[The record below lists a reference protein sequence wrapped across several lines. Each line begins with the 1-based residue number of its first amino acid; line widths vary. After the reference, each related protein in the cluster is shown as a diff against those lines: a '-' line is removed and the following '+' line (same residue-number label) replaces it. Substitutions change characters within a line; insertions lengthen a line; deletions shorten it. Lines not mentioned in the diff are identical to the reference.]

1 MDPAL
6 EMRRRAV
13 VLTLARFGEGGTLNE
28 RIVAESGR
36 LPRRAQGFFRH
47 LVLGVAR
54 HRATL
59 DRVLEE
65 VSGRARRE
73 QAPGVWEIL
82 RHGAYQML
90 MLSGVP
96 DHAVVSQCVDLARAG
111 AGGVRAGGFVNGVLR
126 GLQRA
131 RVGLVAESGEREGRS
146 PSPGEPT
153 SPPVRRAIPLPDRP
167 GWFVLLDR
175 DVLPDPERQP
185 DSYLAAAYSYPLWF
199 ARRRLSALGF
209 PGAARVLAA
218 GNATPPIALRVNR
231 LRSTEEETRTSL
243 EADGVRVEPGAV
255 PGSLRVSRGGDPG
268 RLDAV
273 RRGLVSIQDES
284 AQEAA
289 PLLAPRAGDAVLD
302 LCAAP
307 GGKTVHCADL
317 MGNEGRIL
325 ALDRS
330 PGGTVKVRETCE
342 RLGVRIAEARCAD
355 AASPDAAAQI
365 PAGSFDRVLLDAPCS
380 NTGVLRRRVE
390 ARWRAGPDGIRELGR
405 AQESLLAVAARA
417 ARPGGR
423 VLYSVC
429 SIEPEEGPGMAAL
442 GAGPGG
448 MGLRL
453 LEERL
458 RLPGGTDG
466 GYLALFERI

>member
-28 RIVAESGR
+28 RIVEESRR

-47 LVLGVAR
+47 LVLGVVR

-73 QAPGVWEIL
+73 QPPVPWEIL
-82 RHGAYQML
+82 RHGAFQML
-90 MLSGVP
+90 LMGGVP
-96 DHAVVSQCVDLARAG
+96 DHAVVSQCVDLARSDE
-111 AGGVRAGGFVNGVLR
+111 GGVRAGGFVNGVLR

-131 RVGLVAESGEREGRS
+131 RVGVVELSGEREGRS
-146 PSPGEPT
+146 PSLGEPAPP
-153 SPPVRRAIPLPDRP
+153 SPRRAIPLPDRP
-167 GWFVLLDR
+167 GVVMLDR

-185 DSYLAAAYSYPLWF
+185 DSYLAAAYSYPLWL
-199 ARRRLSALGF
+199 ARRRLSGLGF
-209 PGAARVLAA
+209 PGAVRVLAA
-218 GNATPPIALRVNR
+218 GNATPPIAIRVNR
-231 LRSTEEETRTSL
+231 LRSTEEEVRASL
-243 EADGVRVEPGAV
+243 EADRVRIEPGAV
-255 PGSLRVSRGGDPG
+255 PGALRISRGGDPG

-273 RRGLVSIQDES
+273 RRGFVSIQDES

-289 PLLAPRAGDAVLD
+289 PLLAPRAGEAVLD

-342 RLGVRIAEARCAD
+342 RLGVKIAEARCAD
-355 AASPDAAAQI
+355 AASPDAAALL
-365 PAGSFDRVLLDAPCS
+365 PAGSYDRVLLDAPCS

-390 ARWRAGPDGIRELGR
+390 ARWRAGPDGIRELARG
-405 AQESLLAVAARA
+405 QESLLAVAARA
-417 ARPGGR
+417 ARRGGR

-429 SIEPEEGPGMAAL
+429 SIEPEEGPGTASLAA
-442 GAGPGG
+442 A

-453 LEERL
+453 LEERF
-458 RLPGGTDG
+458 RLPATTDG
-466 GYLALFERI
+466 GYLALFERQ